1 MKYNNKKKILTML
14 HHHSD
19 ISFTLIGTYKIS
31 FITLFPRKVLWEV
44 LCKFRYLKEKDYI
57 VLKCSFM
64 KLDNYFLKKIITDY
78 KYFIK
83 STQSN

>member
-14 HHHSD
+14 YHHSD

-44 LCKFRYLKEKDYI
+44 LCKFKYLKVKDYI

-64 KLDNYFLKKIITDY
+64 KLDNYFMKKNY
-78 KYFIK
+78 YRL
-83 STQSN
+83 